1 MHTADLMMVHHQYQ
15 DFCSNGIKKKLVL
28 VGMWPNIVIIG
39 RALYLAV
46 REAVKSTA
54 VPIRKGAQL
63 DVFY

>member
-1 MHTADLMMVHHQYQ
+1 MAL
-15 DFCSNGIKKKLVL
+15 KKKLVL
-28 VGMWPNIVIIG
+28 VGMWPNIVLIG

-54 VPIRKGAQL
+54 VPIRRGAQL